1 MRYLSLATLFVTI
14 IGPIFST
21 KDIEI
26 QKNNFHNDP
35 TVNNARTGTAEP
47 RAYIFNHQAS
57 GSQMF

>member
-1 MRYLSLATLFVTI
+1 MHYLSLQPSYWLHF
-14 IGPIFST
+14 PT

-26 QKNNFHNDP
+26 QKNNFHNGP

-47 RAYIFNHQAS
+47 KAYIFNHQAS